1 MLLIDGS
8 RSRSFS
14 LFSVAFLLL
23 IVDVLRDAEDERRRW
38 ANEVEEEHD
47 DDDDEIA
54 GRGHFQRRSPAFHG
68 RDCAPAPLSRAR
80 KAALIAPARA
90 PLPSP
95 LARHGLFKRVG
106 AHSLGRQTRQ
116 ALRRGKERWERDEED
131 CKLVHNLLARSP
143 TKPNQISPYFLA

>member
-47 DDDDEIA
+47 DDVDEIA

-90 PLPSP
+90 SP
-95 LARHGLFKRVG
+95 VSSRP
-106 AHSLGRQTRQ
+106 TRT
-116 ALRRGKERWERDEED
+116 L
-131 CKLVHNLLARSP
+131 
-143 TKPNQISPYFLA
+143 